1 MAVPHNEMHELL
13 CPHPHPAELPLAQ
26 PDALSLPI
34 AGERGRVL
42 GT

>member
-1 MAVPHNEMHELL
+1 MAVPPNEMHELL
-13 CPHPHPAELPLAQ
+13 CTPAELPLAQ